1 MKNNHTQ
8 LKRLA
13 AISLCLMMCLS
24 SLAVLA
30 PSASAA
36 DTRDIIYGHP
46 NNVPMIRSPSPLHDE
61 LLAPTYNEF
70 CGIFDITSDGTIYAA
85 AFEGSTSLVASTD
98 GGKTFEMVH
107 DFGSR
112 IYGVYVS
119 TTLGKEYIWVS
130 TLGGAVYRSAD
141 GGATFDVALQ
151 MASDSY
157 ALSLWS
163 FSSHGDTILIGE
175 YGVRNGPAA
184 VYMSQNAGVTW
195 TQVFNTSM
203 INPDLDAHIH
213 LVSID
218 PYTGWYYVANGDDR
232 FISSSLWVSKDS
244 GQTWVPHEFG
254 SRIESTNGMLGAS
267 YPDPYRVLFYTDV
280 YPEVYE
286 YIKSTGEIRLALRM
300 PDPYYSAGVKTYC
313 AVTGEHGVSYMSM
326 TEYGGLGLGH
336 IWLTIDG
343 SSWYLVDG
351 DVSDTKLLRIH
362 DGIVYGRN
370 IQFRD
375 LTKEEAAMLIDE
387 GRRSVEMLYDSPRHM
402 YFDQP
407 LKNVQVTITGKTI
420 TNYLTNPSF
429 EEEVDGKPS
438 GWTIPA
444 VVHESNISEDVYYH
458 GSKSLALNKNPDQY
472 TMMISQ
478 ALDGVVLSG
487 RPLYF
492 TASYRMDNASE
503 APFTDPMFR
512 LNYRHD
518 GTDQVQVRVMGN
530 HAGSNGG
537 KNHPVD
543 RWMHY
548 TGVWVDPPE
557 GAELKSLDLHIYSLD
572 WCYLDSVSISE
583 YPIFVEDDTP
593 SGNVS
598 FMLGDHLIEAGEL
611 AEGESKTISLP
622 SNVWLDGLVPIV
634 PVTGLAYTVS
644 IDGTPVSESEQSIHE
659 TNKLLEQTI
668 PLIIG
673 LAVIGG
679 LFTMVGKAF
688 GRLKF

>member
-1 MKNNHTQ
+1 
-8 LKRLA
+8 
-13 AISLCLMMCLS
+13 
-24 SLAVLA
+24 
-30 PSASAA
+30 
-36 DTRDIIYGHP
+36 
-46 NNVPMIRSPSPLHDE
+46 
-61 LLAPTYNEF
+61 
-70 CGIFDITSDGTIYAA
+70 
-85 AFEGSTSLVASTD
+85 
-98 GGKTFEMVH
+98 
-107 DFGSR
+107 
-112 IYGVYVS
+112 
-119 TTLGKEYIWVS
+119 
-130 TLGGAVYRSAD
+130 
-141 GGATFDVALQ
+141 
-151 MASDSY
+151 
-157 ALSLWS
+157 
-163 FSSHGDTILIGE
+163 
-175 YGVRNGPAA
+175 
-184 VYMSQNAGVTW
+184 
-195 TQVFNTSM
+195 
-203 INPDLDAHIH
+203 
-213 LVSID
+213 
-218 PYTGWYYVANGDDR
+218 
-232 FISSSLWVSKDS
+232 
-244 GQTWVPHEFG
+244 
-254 SRIESTNGMLGAS
+254 
-267 YPDPYRVLFYTDV
+267 LFYTDN

-351 DVSDTKLLRIH
+351 DISDTKLLRIH

-407 LKNVQVTITGKTI
+407 LKNVQVTITGETI
-420 TNYLTNPSF
+420 THYLTNPSF

-438 GWTIPA
+438 GWTISA
-444 VVHESNISEDVYYH
+444 VNYESEISEDVYYH
-458 GSKSLALNKNPDQY
+458 GSKSLALNKIPGQ

-478 ALDGVVLSG
+478 TIDGVVLSG
-487 RPLYF
+487 RPLYVK
-492 TASYRMDNASE
+492 ASYRMDNASA
-503 APFTDPMFR
+503 APFADPTFQ
-512 LNYRHD
+512 LKYRHD
-518 GTDQVQVRVMGN
+518 GTDQLREMVMGDFQSN
-530 HAGSNGG
+530 NGG

-548 TGVWVDPPE
+548 TGVWVNPPE
-557 GAELKSLDLHIYSLD
+557 GAELKSLELYIYTLD

-622 SNVWLDGLVPIV
+622 PDVWLDGLVPIV
-634 PVTGLAYTVS
+634 PVSGLAYTVS
-644 IDGTPVSESEQSIHE
+644 IDGTPVTAADESIRE
-659 TNKLLEQTI
+659 TNRLLTQTL
-668 PLIIG
+668 PLIVG
-673 LAVIGG
+673 LMVIGG
-679 LFTMVGKAF
+679 LITMV